1 MPKKNHNFSQLF
13 DLRLATQ
20 VSLATC
26 MLSLLACDKAQPTS
40 YLIPK
45 ENRSVNLTEDTS
57 TVQSAP
63 VSGSIGRPMQVL
75 PGMAKAAK
83 EAGVINYKV
92 PEGWEE
98 LSPSG
103 IRKVNLIVEDEN
115 GRAELTVL
123 AFPGDVGGQL
133 ANINRWRGQ
142 IGLETVDEEM
152 LPNFTNSY
160 SISGHEG
167 LYVRLEGNPKSI
179 LGGLLPFHGY
189 TWFFKFLGESDT
201 VLANE
206 SAMKGFIDSVRL
218 EDTNH

>member
-1 MPKKNHNFSQLF
+1 
-13 DLRLATQ
+13 
-20 VSLATC
+20 

-45 ENRSVNLTEDTS
+45 ESRSVNLAENMS

-63 VSGSIGRPMQVL
+63 VADSTDRPLQVL

-98 LSPSG
+98 LPQSG
-103 IRKVNLIVEDEN
+103 IRKVNLAVEDEN

-133 ANINRWRGQ
+133 ANINRWREQ
-142 IGLETVDEEM
+142 IGLETVDAEM
-152 LPNFTNSY
+152 LYGFTNSY
-160 SISGHEG
+160 SISGHGG
-167 LYVRLEGNPKSI
+167 LYVRLEGTSKSI
-179 LGGLLPFHGY
+179 LGVLLPFHGY
-189 TWFFKFLGESDT
+189 TWFFKFLGDSGT

-206 SAMKGFIDSVRL
+206 AAMKGFIDSVRL
-218 EDTNH
+218 KDTNH

>member
-1 MPKKNHNFSQLF
+1 MSKKNHNFCQLI
-13 DLRLATQ
+13 DLCLAIRIG
-20 VSLATC
+20 LATC

-45 ENRSVNLTEDTS
+45 ENRSVNLAEDKS

-63 VSGSIGRPMQVL
+63 VADPTEKPMQVL

-98 LSPSG
+98 LPLSG
-103 IRKVNLIVEDEN
+103 IRKVNLAVEDEN

-133 ANINRWRGQ
+133 ANINRWREQ
-142 IGLETVDEEM
+142 IGLETVDAEM
-152 LPNFTNSY
+152 LYGFTNSY
-160 SISGHEG
+160 SISGHGG
-167 LYVRLEGNPKSI
+167 LYVRLEGTPKSI
-179 LGGLLPFHGY
+179 LGVLLPFHGY
-189 TWFFKFLGESDT
+189 TWFFKFLGDSGT

-206 SAMKGFIDSVRL
+206 AAMKGFIDSVRL
-218 EDTNH
+218 KDTNH